1 MNALTQSAEKRIRSI
16 RKEMMSSK
24 IDALFINHL
33 PSIRYLT
40 GFSGSSAIL
49 VIKQDDM
56 HFVTNDLY
64 EMQIKQE
71 VYSLKGLITHI
82 SRNSIAEISAK
93 KIAKYALE
101 TLEISS
107 SEEAK
112 HSFTKLRPK
121 QL

>member
-49 VIKQDDM
+49 IIKQDEL

-93 KIAKYALE
+93 KEPARRRAKGGSWPPQWPALMRCVAR
-101 TLEISS
+101 T
-107 SEEAK
+107 
-112 HSFTKLRPK
+112 
-121 QL
+121 